1 MKRIDEIVEKYVDRK
16 TQRKFLMLTS
26 IAWMFDAAGV
36 MLLSFV
42 LPYVIE
48 EWKLTS
54 TQGAA
59 IASATFLGMLLGAL
73 SVGFVADLLGR
84 KTSNLLFFVVTIT
97 FTFLS
102 GFSKSFSA
110 LVVLRA
116 LSGFG
121 YGGLMPSFNAYLSEF
136 TSTGLRGRY
145 LVLLESSWAVGSIL
159 IGLFSVLVLP
169 NWRWIFWIFGLGYI
183 FVPVFSRMPETPK
196 YALLRGGKNSL
207 EKVLGR
213 KVEEEIV
220 PPKKEKVPIASLLKK
235 EHLKDTILIWSVW
248 FVVSFV
254 YYALFTWAPR
264 IFSSQGI
271 SVLKSSWFT
280 FYMMVAQLPGYLSAA
295 YFIEKWGR
303 KVSLGVYFIGTGA
316 AALLWANVR
325 GDVSLLVSAMVLSFF
340 CLGVWGLVYAYTPEL
355 YPTPLRGTG
364 NGAAGVWARV
374 AGMIAPYY
382 TGFMMERGK
391 SIAETLSWISAMAVA
406 AGIAVLIFGRET
418 KGRYID

>member
-16 TQRKFLMLTS
+16 TQRKFLILTS

-54 TQGAA
+54 TQGAT

-84 KTSNLLFFVVTIT
+84 KTSNLFFFVVTIT

-102 GFSKSFSA
+102 GFSKSLSA

-159 IGLFSVLVLP
+159 IGLFAVFVLP
-169 NWRWIFWIFGLGYI
+169 NWRWIFWIFGFGYV
-183 FVPVFSRMPETPK
+183 FVPVFSKMPETPK
-196 YALLRGGKNSL
+196 YALLKGGKSAL
-207 EKVLGR
+207 ERVLGR

-220 PPKKEKVPIASLLKK
+220 PPKKEKVPIVSLLKK
-235 EHLKDTILIWSVW
+235 EHLKDTVLIWSVW

-303 KVSLGVYFIGTGA
+303 KISLGVYFIGTGA

-325 GDVSLLVSAMVLSFF
+325 GDVSLLAFAMVLSFF

-364 NGAAGVWARV
+364 NGAAGVWARI

-382 TGFMMERGK
+382 TGFMMEKGK